1 VVIRYLIVQKEPNV
15 QTVLARV
22 VSSSTLGFGFAFA
35 ASLWA
40 FIEST
45 TASLGKDTGI
55 LDLAVEAFKSELER
69 LTGVNLNFTHG
80 DYQRDRRSL
89 R

>member
-1 VVIRYLIVQKEPNV
+1 VVIRYLIVQKQLNA
-15 QTVLARV
+15 QTFLARV
-22 VSSSTLGFGFAFA
+22 VASSTLGFGFTFA

-55 LDLAVEAFKSELER
+55 LDLAVEALKSELEG
-69 LTGVNLNFTHG
+69 LTCSN
-80 DYQRDRRSL
+80 
-89 R
+89 